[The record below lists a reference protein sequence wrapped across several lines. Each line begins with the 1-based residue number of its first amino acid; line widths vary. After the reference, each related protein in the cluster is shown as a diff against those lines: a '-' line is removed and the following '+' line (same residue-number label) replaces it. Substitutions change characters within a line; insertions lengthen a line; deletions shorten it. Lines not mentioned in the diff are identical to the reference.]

1 MRSNCFMKVLRG
13 SLVETTYDQISR
25 HGSKPAVREGTA
37 RSLPAGA
44 DAYINDDFGVHK
56 VGGD

>member
-1 MRSNCFMKVLRG
+1 MKVLRG